1 MHNALYS
8 HQIDLAKESEDF
20 KKFFYI
26 YQHFQDSEKI
36 HQIDID
42 RDAFT
47 IQEDSLYLYVNNDIE
62 YGLFEDL
69 VESYHLDSQIKDDF
83 QCDPDCYIQTSQPTK
98 DDYLNRCTH
107 DYQHI
112 AQNIDD
118 LSDPTQQNKLYSSEE
133 STLSF
138 TDDTDMHCNYGISA
152 HTSDIPNINDTHT
165 SFTPK
170 HPAAHS
176 QQKHAYRDTFGDA
189 HIQYHEFDNK
199 DLLTVRDKYT
209 ALLQQELQNPYWN
222 LHDPITNK
230 SYLISKEIDIETM
243 PHVMYFT
250 DNSDTVTKINQ
261 VPYQTIQYNEN
272 GMFTA
277 KLMNDTPIEIF
288 IDNGATPSIL
298 PLHTCNKFPV
308 LHTYPKT
315 ESNTPIHTGGGMI
328 TSHFW
333 LEIPLKLQHQT
344 IQIKALVCDSECP
357 YDLILGRTSM
367 AHPAMSLDYWNVKNH
382 NYHNSEN

>member
-1 MHNALYS
+1 MY
-8 HQIDLAKESEDF
+8 
-20 KKFFYI
+20 YI
-26 YQHFQDSEKI
+26 YQHLQDSEKI
-36 HQIDID
+36 HQIDTD
-42 RDAFT
+42 SDVLT
-47 IQEDSLYLYVNNDIE
+47 TQEDSLYPYINNDIE
-62 YGLFEDL
+62 HGLFKDI

-83 QCDPDCYIQTSQPTK
+83 QCDPGCYTQTNQLTK
-98 DDYLNRCTH
+98 DDYPNICTH

-112 AQNIDD
+112 AQHIDD
-118 LSDPTQQNKLYSSEE
+118 LSDPIQQNKLYSREE

-138 TDDTDMHCNYGISA
+138 TDDTDTYCDYNISD
-152 HTSDIPNINDTHT
+152 HNSDTPNIDDTYK
-165 SFTPK
+165 SFMPK
-170 HPAAHS
+170 HTAAHS
-176 QQKHAYRDTFGDA
+176 QRKHAYRYTFGNA

-222 LHDPITNK
+222 LHDPIMTK
-230 SYLISKEIDIETM
+230 SYQISKDMDIETM
-243 PHVMYFT
+243 PHAMYFT
-250 DNSDTVTKINQ
+250 GNSDTVTKINQ

-298 PLHTCNKFPV
+298 SLCTYNKFPI

-333 LEIPLKLQHQT
+333 LEMPLKLQHQT

-367 AHPAMSLDYWNVKNH
+367 AQLSAWQDYTTNKLYIQQISIPLTLRNNVRILPGKTGIVTLTL
-382 NYHNSEN
+382 